1 MTNKE
6 MKELI
11 QKQNK
16 QISELISLVREL
28 EKKDKPISVCTPW
41 KISYPCSPSNSTAP
55 DFKDWPP
62 QTWMKNEPMSKRVS
76 STIYSNEPLCVM
88 DSCLG
93 NEVTASELDMKE
105 TQAAKDLSTVYS
117 NAAIF

>member
-11 QKQNK
+11 KNQQK

-28 EKKDKPISVCTPW
+28 EKKDKPLATYTPW
-41 KISYPCSPSNSTAP
+41 VISQPCSPSTTTAP

-62 QTWMKNEPMSKRVS
+62 KTWMENEPMSKRVS
-76 STIYSNEPLCVM
+76 CTIYSNEPLCVM

-93 NEVTASELDMKE
+93 NEVTASELDK
-105 TQAAKDLSTVYS
+105 K
-117 NAAIF
+117 

>member
-16 QISELISLVREL
+16 QISELISLVQEL
-28 EKKDKPISVCTPW
+28 EKKNKPISVCTPW
-41 KISYPCSPSNSTAP
+41 IISQPCSPSNTTAP
-55 DFKDWPP
+55 DFKNWPP
-62 QTWMKNEPMSKRVS
+62 QTWMKNELMSKRIS

-93 NEVTASELDMKE
+93 NEVTASELNEKE
-105 TQAAKDLSTVYS
+105 IQAAEGLSTIYS